1 MNSIIFKASQ
11 RIEALSPH
19 DRGLAYGDGLFE
31 TMLAVN
37 GDIPWWPAHWQR
49 LTAGARQ
56 LAITLPD
63 QQVIRQA
70 AEKLAEN
77 QRCVVKIILTRGVS
91 GRGYLPGDGPETC
104 IVSSYPAP
112 AESLHP
118 LSLYWCQ
125 TRIAE
130 QPSLAGIK
138 HLNRLENVLARRE
151 CALAGHPEG
160 LICDSQGRII
170 CATSANV
177 FVLLDDKWMTPNVS
191 ACGIAGITRAWILDN
206 VDDVL
211 IDNLDREKIQSAT
224 ALFLCNSVR
233 GIMPVAKIGSKLFEQ
248 SKTQDDLQAFFLAAN
263 PFFGNT

>member
-1 MNSIIFKASQ
+1 MNSIIFRANQ

-31 TMLAVN
+31 TMLAVA
-37 GDIPWWPAHWQR
+37 GEIPWWSAHWQR
-49 LTAGARQ
+49 LSHGARQ
-56 LAITLPD
+56 LAITLPE

-70 AEKLAEN
+70 AEQLAEN
-77 QRCVVKIILTRGVS
+77 QRCVLKIILTRGES

-104 IVSSYPAP
+104 IVSAYPAP
-112 AESLHP
+112 AESSQP
-118 LSLYWCQ
+118 LSLFWCQ

-160 LICDSQGRII
+160 LMCDSQGRII

-177 FVLLDDKWMTPNVS
+177 FVFLDGKWITPDVS
-191 ACGIAGITRAWILDN
+191 ACGISGITRAWLLDN
-206 VDDVL
+206 VDEVM
-211 IDNLDREKIQSAT
+211 IANLDLEKIQSAD
-224 ALFLCNSVR
+224 AVFLCNSVR
-233 GIMPVAKIGSKLFEQ
+233 GIMPVAQIGSKHFER
-248 SKTQDDLQAFFLAAN
+248 SKTQDDLQVFFLAAN